1 MILDRI
7 VRAKRQETV
16 ERKALLPPSEI
27 ERQVE
32 TAPPTRDFASAL
44 ARQGTQPVRLIAEF
58 KRASPSKGP
67 IRNDLS
73 PAEVARRYEK
83 AGAAAMS
90 VLTDEP
96 FFSGSLEDLQEA
108 RAAVDLPLL
117 RKDFILDP
125 YQLLEARAAGADAVL
140 LIVAALSD
148 KALTTL
154 HVQAATFGLAAVVEI
169 HDQAELRRALAAGS
183 GIIGINNRD
192 LRSFRVDLETT
203 FKLRLMI
210 PRGITVVS
218 ESGIGSRE
226 DVLRL
231 QEAGVDAILVGEFLM
246 RQPDPGEAA
255 RRLLGNA

>member
-7 VRAKRQETV
+7 VHAKRQEIV
-16 ERKALLPPSEI
+16 ERKALSPLSEI
-27 ERQVE
+27 QRKVE
-32 TAPPTRDFASAL
+32 TAAPTRDFASAL
-44 ARQGTQPVRLIAEF
+44 ARDKGQPIRLIGEF

-67 IRNDLS
+67 IRDDLS
-73 PAEVARRYEK
+73 PAEVALQYEK

-90 VLTDEP
+90 VLTDGP

-108 RAAVDLPLL
+108 RAAADLPLL
-117 RKDFILDP
+117 RKDFILDS

-148 KALTTL
+148 ETLTTL
-154 HVQAATFGLAAVVEI
+154 HARAASLGLAALVEV
-169 HDQAELRRALAAGS
+169 HDEKELRRALAAGS

-203 FKLRLMI
+203 FKLRPMI